1 MLLILITNQIL
12 VTATAPKKSMIAAA
26 LKRPTAF
33 AIFPAPGPLS
43 RHAVAI
49 LSAVAC
55 SSIPSSDPDPEPAK
69 REIDADMEIAQRK
82 ARDASFVRRGGM
94 LRRPGQPER
103 APVAKRDL
111 GLKKLFGRR

>member
-1 MLLILITNQIL
+1 MLFDVYECEPTP
-12 VTATAPKKSMIAAA
+12 TTTTSTETSTETSATSN
-26 LKRPTAF
+26 
-33 AIFPAPGPLS
+33 
-43 RHAVAI
+43 
-49 LSAVAC
+49 
-55 SSIPSSDPDPEPAK
+55 PSSDPDPEPAK

-82 ARDASFVRRGGM
+82 ARDAHSVRRGGM